1 MRAQTTLL
9 PVSPNSA
16 ILPANLSGGARILE
30 KTDNDYMQLALREAQ
45 AAFDADEAPV
55 GAVIVHEGRVI
66 GRAHNQKELL
76 RDPTAHAEMLAI
88 TQACE
93 ALDNWCLAGATMY
106 VTLEPCAMCAGAMV
120 LARLGR
126 LVYGASDPKAGACGT
141 VLDVVRNPLLNHR
154 VEVAAGVLAD
164 ECGAILTDF
173 FQVKRNAQKS
183 DKKI

>member
-1 MRAQTTLL
+1 MRKFLL
-9 PVSPNSA
+9 YSTRNSF
-16 ILPANLSGGARILE
+16 GGARIFE
-30 KTDNDYMQLALREAQ
+30 KTDQDYMHLALREAR

-55 GAVIVHEGRVI
+55 GAIIVHDGRVI

-93 ALDNWCLAGATMY
+93 FLDNWCLAEAAMY

-126 LVYGASDPKAGACGT
+126 LVYGASDPKAGACGS
-141 VLDVVRNPLLNHR
+141 VIDVIRNPRLNHR
-154 VEVAAGVLAD
+154 VEVTAGVLAD
-164 ECGAILTDF
+164 ECGAILSEF
-173 FQVKRNAQKS
+173 FQAKRDAQKA
-183 DKKI
+183 DKKV